1 MSKARVEGFRSGQGL
16 DRLSPNGWWFACV
29 VALLLAAVAG
39 AAQSATFELDPD
51 HSFVHFEVLHF
62 GTSTSR
68 GRIGPV
74 SGVAF
79 LDAAQRRGEVRL
91 RINVAS
97 VDTGLAVFNAR
108 LKQNDLLATEEHPE
122 AFFVAERFV
131 FDGERV
137 AEVRGEFTLRGV
149 SQSLALRVLRFSC
162 RQQEQQR
169 ICGGDFDAVVRR
181 SDFGMNFGLPLVAD
195 RVRLVIQVEGR
206 CVSGC

>member
-1 MSKARVEGFRSGQGL
+1 MSKARVEGVRPGQGL
-16 DRLSPNGWWFACV
+16 NKRSPNGWWLACV
-29 VALLLAAVAG
+29 VALTPMASSA
-39 AAQSATFELDPD
+39 ATFELDPD

-74 SGVAF
+74 SGAAVF
-79 LDAAQRRGEVRL
+79 DATQRRGEVRL

-108 LKQNDLLATEEHPE
+108 LKQNDLLATAEHPE

-131 FDGERV
+131 FDGDALR
-137 AEVRGEFTLRGV
+137 EVRGEFTLRGV
-149 SQSLALRVLRFSC
+149 SQSLALRALRFSC